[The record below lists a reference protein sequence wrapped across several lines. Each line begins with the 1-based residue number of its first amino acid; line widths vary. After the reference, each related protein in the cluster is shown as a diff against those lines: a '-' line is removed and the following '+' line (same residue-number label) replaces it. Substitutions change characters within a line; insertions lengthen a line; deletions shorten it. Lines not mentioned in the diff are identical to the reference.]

1 VQPRFHR
8 RQRLGASRVFFIFLG
23 EIKRRRTGKMDLR
36 KRVLELM
43 EHDARLS
50 AKTLATMLEED
61 EEVIQKLI
69 SKMEKEKIILGYN
82 TVINWENAGCEGVT
96 AMIDVKVTPVRD
108 LGFNSIAE
116 RVYRFPEVRCVYL
129 MSGTYDLSVVVEGKT
144 MKDVA
149 RFVSH
154 KLSTLEHVQSTVTH
168 FVLKRYKQDHFIFE
182 EPEEDKRLVVSP

>member
-1 VQPRFHR
+1 
-8 RQRLGASRVFFIFLG
+8 
-23 EIKRRRTGKMDLR
+23 MDLQ
-36 KRVLELM
+36 KRILELI

-61 EEVIQKLI
+61 EDKIQKLI
-69 SKMEKEKIILGYN
+69 SNMEQDKTILGYN
-82 TVINWENAGCEGVT
+82 TVINWENIGCDGVT
-96 AMIDVKVTPVRD
+96 AMIDVKVTPERE

-116 RVYRFPEVRCVYL
+116 RIYRFPEVRCVYL
-129 MSGTYDLSVVVEGKT
+129 MSGTYDLSVVVEGDN

-182 EPEEDKRLVVSP
+182 EAEVDKRLVVSL